1 MMDTT
6 IILMRTI
13 KRPYRL
19 LTEGMGME
27 ILAVIVIFVIGALI
41 AAAGGDFSGVGF
53 IGKVILF
60 FILWFGTMY
69 TIAACMGA
77 FD

>member
-1 MMDTT
+1 
-6 IILMRTI
+6 
-13 KRPYRL
+13 
-19 LTEGMGME
+19 ME
-27 ILAVIVIFVIGALI
+27 IIALIFVFVIGALI
-41 AAAGGDFSGVGF
+41 AASKGDYSGVAI

-60 FILWFGTMY
+60 FVLWFGIMY

>member
-1 MMDTT
+1 
-6 IILMRTI
+6 
-13 KRPYRL
+13 
-19 LTEGMGME
+19 ME

-41 AAAGGDFSGVGF
+41 AAAGGAFSGVEF

-60 FILWFGTMY
+60 FVLWFGTMY
-69 TIAACMGA
+69 MIAACMGA

>member
-1 MMDTT
+1 
-6 IILMRTI
+6 
-13 KRPYRL
+13 
-19 LTEGMGME
+19 ME

-41 AAAGGDFSGVGF
+41 AAAGGDFSGVEF

-77 FD
+77 FN